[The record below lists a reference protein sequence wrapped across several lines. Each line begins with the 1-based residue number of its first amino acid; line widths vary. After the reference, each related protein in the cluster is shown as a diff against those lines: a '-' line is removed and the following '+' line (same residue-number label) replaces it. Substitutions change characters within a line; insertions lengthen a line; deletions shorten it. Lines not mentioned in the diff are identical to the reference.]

1 MDVPNLDA
9 TPVVPKT
16 GDEPLHESGRLL
28 GQHLRDFWAWAYSD
42 LLGNAMRG
50 VLAEYLVGTALGCVH
65 GRTRLEWDAWDLR
78 TVDGIRLEIKSAAYL
93 QSWRQSAYSRIGF
106 DIRPTTA
113 WYAETNTYSSD
124 RRRQADVYVFCLFA
138 HRDKATAD
146 PLDVGQWQF
155 YVTSTRRLDGSSPV
169 RWCTTSSRDS
179 SSVDQAVKAGVTS
192 SVPSVTLSAGLSVR
206 ERASTSRPR

>member
-138 HRDKATAD
+138 HRGQGDRRPARRRPVAVLRDEHPPARRDGRRAEAD
-146 PLDVGQWQF
+146 I
-155 YVTSTRRLDGSSPV
+155 TRG
-169 RWCTTSSRDS
+169 
-179 SSVDQAVKAGVTS
+179 AVAAGAPG
-192 SVPSVTLSAGLSVR
+192 PSGFGELRGAVEAVSAG
-206 ERASTSRPR
+206 PRVTPGQDPQ